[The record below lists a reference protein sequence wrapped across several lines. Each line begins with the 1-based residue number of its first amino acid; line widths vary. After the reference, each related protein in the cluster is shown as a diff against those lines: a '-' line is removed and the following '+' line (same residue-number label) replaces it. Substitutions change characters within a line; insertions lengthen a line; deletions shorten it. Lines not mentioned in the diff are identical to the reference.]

1 MNNTKRTIVACLF
14 AFAFALLGTSAQAAN
29 RTWTGG
35 GADNNW
41 NTATNWGGTAP
52 VANDLLFFDGTT
64 RLTNTNN
71 IAANTAFNGIT
82 FNSTAGAFTLRGNAL
97 NLAGGITNNCPANAE
112 TISLNMALTATR
124 TFDVVS
130 GGTLSIGGVISG
142 SSYGVTKVDAG
153 TLTLSGVN
161 TYTGGTT
168 INGGTVAITAD
179 SNLGGSGSLTFANGG
194 TLLNTGTGAQSS
206 SRAITLNSGG
216 GVITMSGPT
225 MTLTGSIT
233 GGGGLDD
240 RRQRSHPSA
249 FFRQQ
254 QHWHDDG
261 EQWPALCLQHWCD

>member
-1 MNNTKRTIVACLF
+1 MNLVPMSMNSKRTVNGQRVAW
-14 AFAFALLGTSAQAAN
+14 LLAGCVSLLCAGSTLAAN

-97 NLAGGITNNCPANAE
+97 NLGGGVTNNCSANAE

-130 GGTLSIGGVISG
+130 GGTLSLGGVISG
-142 SSYGVTKVDAG
+142 SAMASPR
-153 TLTLSGVN
+153 LT
-161 TYTGGTT
+161 
-168 INGGTVAITAD
+168 
-179 SNLGGSGSLTFANGG
+179 
-194 TLLNTGTGAQSS
+194 
-206 SRAITLNSGG
+206 
-216 GVITMSGPT
+216 
-225 MTLTGSIT
+225 
-233 GGGGLDD
+233 
-240 RRQRSHPSA
+240 
-249 FFRQQ
+249 
-254 QHWHDDG
+254 
-261 EQWPALCLQHWCD
+261 PAR